1 MQSTNKPL
9 PYLVPFAQNDAAR
22 TEIPATTADAT
33 RFSQQLG
40 SPPLTGMPPEAGG
53 VPPQLS
59 DFNGAMNQLARVP
72 WWTLLGGRFAYDAD
86 WATNS
91 LIGGYPRGAVLPAAL
106 GSGAVGIGEW
116 YNTTEDNTA
125 NPDTVGTGW
134 VPGYQYG
141 ATSLTAQT
149 GGTVVL
155 TPAQAA
161 KTTLRISGTLT
172 SNLIIVVPDWV
183 YAWSV
188 YNTTTGA
195 FSVSIKNAATA
206 AVVVPQDGLM
216 ADIRSDGTSV
226 TRVEQAIPVASQI
239 AAGVQRNAT
248 SAEVQAFSSTTLTVT
263 PGTLGVAI
271 PQATT
276 SAVGRVRLATVPEA
290 SGDSAALA
298 VTPAGLTAV
307 AEGKANLAGAAFTGS
322 ISSTGTITSGERF
335 ASSTPNVV
343 LAAGSPGAVILRPNG
358 PGSETG
364 EVRVNAAG
372 ALASP
377 STITSA
383 GSFLSSTVN
392 VVLAPVSTGTVL
404 FRPNGAGSTVGEARI
419 GATGAMV
426 VAGALTAGGG
436 FQNGSSRT
444 VKDHVSD
451 IDPAQALQNVL
462 ALRGVLYRYRGAEE
476 VRAGYYA
483 EEVRELRPEAVTEA
497 GEDSFSPLLL
507 EDAQM
512 LPDHTG
518 AIQELYRMVRELQE
532 KQK

>member
-1 MQSTNKPL
+1 MQSTNKPQ
-9 PYLVPFAQNDAAR
+9 PFLVPFAQNDGSR
-22 TEIPATTADAT
+22 TEIPATTPDAT
-33 RFSQQLG
+33 RFSQSLG

-53 VPPQLS
+53 VPPQLT

-72 WWTLLGGRFAYDAD
+72 WWSLAGGRFAYDGP
-86 WATNS
+86 WATDA

-106 GSGAVGIGEW
+106 GAGAVGIGEW
-116 YNTTEDNTA
+116 YNTTENNTV

-141 ATSLTAQT
+141 ATALTAQT

-161 KTTLRISGTLT
+161 KTTLRISGALT

-183 YAWSV
+183 YAWSI

-248 SAEVQAFSSTTLTVT
+248 AVEAQAFSSTTLTIT
-263 PGTLGVAI
+263 PNTLGAAI
-271 PQATT
+271 PAATT
-276 SAVGRVRLATVPEA
+276 AAVGRVRLATEA
-290 SGDSAALA
+290 EAGGVTSATLA
-298 VTPAGLTAV
+298 VTPAGLAQTKAISWITGLQTALN
-307 AEGKANLAGAAFTGS
+307 GKASLTGAAFTGP
-322 ISSTGTITSGERF
+322 ISVTHNSTNEYLTTDRAGYVFFWFNNGDGSTGLFDVGNGTNAMRYQR
-335 ASSTPNVV
+335 
-343 LAAGSPGAVILRPNG
+343 AGSGAWELRGAV
-358 PGSETG
+358 T
-364 EVRVNAAG
+364 
-372 ALASP
+372 
-377 STITSA
+377 
-383 GSFLSSTVN
+383 
-392 VVLAPVSTGTVL
+392 
-404 FRPNGAGSTVGEARI
+404 
-419 GATGAMV
+419 AT
-426 VAGALTAGGG
+426 GG
-436 FQNGSSRT
+436 FQNGSSQT
-444 VKDHVSD
+444 VKDHVDD
-451 IDPAQALQNVL
+451 IDPAQALRNVL
-462 ALRGVLYRYRGAEE
+462 ALRGVLYRYHDSDV

-483 EEVRELRPEAVTEA
+483 EEVRKARPEAVTEA
-497 GEDSFSPLLL
+497 EEGSLSPLLL

-518 AIQELYRMVRELQE
+518 AIQELYRMILELQE
-532 KQK
+532 KSK